1 MLSPR
6 EAIRTL
12 PSYHPPLAGRADGS
26 LRLDFNENTVG
37 CSPRVLAR
45 LRQITA
51 EDLARYPEREPVE
64 AEVADLLNVEPS
76 ELLLTNGVDEAIHLL
91 CQTYLGPGL
100 EPRDEALIVVPTYSM
115 YRIYMMS
122 SGAEVISIPAA
133 DNFQF
138 PTSALLNR
146 ITPRTRL
153 IAIANPNNPTGT
165 LAPTDDLLA
174 IAQAAP
180 HAAILIDEAYFEFCG
195 QTLLDHRRE
204 SPNLFITRTFSKA
217 YGLAGLRIGALI
229 GPPDQMPALRRAA
242 SPYNVNAVALACLP
256 EALADQTYIQNYVA
270 EIRDSRARLEN
281 AFASH
286 KIKFWPSHA
295 NFVLARLGQTAAD
308 SAIFTDG
315 MRARGIL
322 IRDRSSDPGCAGCVR
337 ITLGTREHTDRL
349 LIALHQ
355 TITDLGITARQP
367 QNRPAQDP
375 SEQGASL
382 P

>member
-6 EAIRTL
+6 ESIRTL

-37 CSPRVLAR
+37 CSPRVVER
-45 LRQITA
+45 LRGITA
-51 EDLARYPEREPVE
+51 DDLARYPEREPVE
-64 AEVADLLNVEPS
+64 REVANFLGLDPT

-91 CQTYLGPGL
+91 CQTYLGPG
-100 EPRDEALIVVPTYSM
+100 DEALIVVPTYSM

-122 SGAEVISIPAA
+122 AGADVISIPAA

-138 PTSALLNR
+138 PAAGVRNR
-146 ITPRTRL
+146 INPRTRL
-153 IAIANPNNPTGT
+153 IAIANPNNPTGS
-165 LAPTDDLLA
+165 LAPAGDLLA

-195 QTLLDHRRE
+195 QTLLTRRRE
-204 SPNLFITRTFSKA
+204 SPNLFIARTFSKA

-242 SPYNVNAVALACLP
+242 SPYNVNAIALACLP
-256 EALADQTYIQNYVA
+256 EAIADQTYIHNYVA
-270 EIRDSRARLEN
+270 EIRDSRARLEHTLTS
-281 AFASH
+281 FGL
-286 KIKFWPSHA
+286 KFWTSQA
-295 NFVLARLGQTAAD
+295 NFVLFRVAQTAAD
-308 SAIFTDG
+308 AAAFTDR

-322 IRDRSSDPGCAGCVR
+322 VRDRSSDPGCAGCVR
-337 ITLGTREHTDRL
+337 ITLGPREHTDHL
-349 LIALHQ
+349 LRVLQETIA
-355 TITDLGITARQP
+355 DLSIAAPQP
-367 QNRPAQDP
+367 DNP